1 LLQDEHCSG
10 RPSVS
15 VNAETVL
22 KVRELVHANW
32 WITMGEVAD
41 EVGVLCGSLKA
52 ILTNE
57 LWLTQLCSMFVV

>member
-1 LLQDEHCSG
+1 M
-10 RPSVS
+10 
-15 VNAETVL
+15 NAETVL